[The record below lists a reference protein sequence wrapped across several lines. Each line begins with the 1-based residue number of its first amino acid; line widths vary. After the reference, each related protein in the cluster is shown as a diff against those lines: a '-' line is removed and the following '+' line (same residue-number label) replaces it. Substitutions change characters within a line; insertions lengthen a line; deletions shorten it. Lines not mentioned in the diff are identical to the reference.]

1 MKIAGLEKNSLVDY
15 PEKIAAVVFTPGCN
29 LNCYYCHNRA
39 IIEGQ
44 ETQNLIPVADV
55 FRFLEKRKGLLDGVV
70 ISGGEPTLQK
80 DLKAF
85 MSILKSLGYCVKL
98 DTNGS
103 NPQKVRDLIE
113 HNLVDYVAM
122 DIKGPLRKYGEICG
136 KGSFFQGYDDFLDSI
151 QESIK
156 LLLSAKVAYEFRT
169 TFVPELTADDIIE
182 VADAIRGARLYVL
195 QQYRVP
201 DLPAEEKKA
210 ARLLKEPHSADYILH
225 TAEKIAGIVKECQT
239 RGI

>member
-29 LNCYYCHNRA
+29 FDCYYCHNRA

-44 ETQNLIPVADV
+44 ETQNLIPEADV

-70 ISGGEPTLQK
+70 VSGGEPTLQN

-85 MSILKSLGYCVKL
+85 MSTLKSLGYSVKL

-113 HNLVDYVAM
+113 HHLVDYVAM
-122 DIKGPLRKYGEICG
+122 DIKGPLQKYWEICG
-136 KGSFFQGYDDFLDSI
+136 KGSFSKEYDAWVDNVR
-151 QESIK
+151 ESIK

-169 TFVPELTADDIIE
+169 TFIPELTADDIIE
-182 VADAIRGARLYVL
+182 VADTIRGARLYVL

-201 DLPAEEKKA
+201 ALPADEKKV
-210 ARLLKEPHSADYILH
+210 ARLLKEPHSANYVLH
-225 TAEKIAGIVKECQT
+225 TAQKIAGMVKECQT